1 MSVQNKGATVSP
13 QRPKAKKAK
22 SKMFASFN
30 NIFSNLLRKE
40 NAVIVGPS
48 KQLTGEFPEIT
59 KERLYEFYNGWPQ
72 IKRSIDTDHQK
83 FIGAGIDVTTDN
95 ESFNLFWEK
104 WSSIVNFQRKMS
116 QFFLA
121 TFVTGDG
128 LLELQWTP
136 DGKLG
141 NIADIPITTIFRIFR
156 DSFANEEKIVQVVD
170 GVFKEINPDFYVHFM
185 INNSDKQAFGRSE
198 FHTLATP
205 RKVRG
210 KVDPLSGESINPDR
224 SLVSLLEAQAELQ
237 NAEVEIKKKL
247 AKPRIFAS
255 FPNMP
260 KDQLDALQK
269 DLEDESSDKYIY
281 AFNREAKME
290 EASISTTG
298 KFDEYGKNID
308 SMISLGTGF
317 AAEVVTNAGSFSYA
331 SSQTPFDILDQRM
344 IQIQSDASELII
356 DEILRPLALSWGFED
371 FDEWEKT
378 ITFLPTVKRLALE
391 DILRLPSTAVGFLE
405 LRKILKDTNVPL
417 DDDLF
422 KESRE
427 LEKQMQPME
436 NGAMPF
442 EQDNPDFM
450 EDIKKAKPET
460 EPQSDPIKRGRPEP
474 PRTDSRE
481 IKEFIVSMLRNP
493 KLFENYISTL
503 VRKQTEHLLL
513 PKSLAHPPEQQE
525 PHELND
531 GSQQNSIVNGQPIGA
546 LNFSG
551 GSATDFQSQEKPP
564 IITDPEIEALLM
576 ADDPRKVEPET
587 PDDPL
592 HEEPQPNIPNDTPN
606 AIPKSRLRT
615 RPKRNNG
622 IRRKKEGPRTPDSDD
637 LKSSG
642 GIDKLP

>member
-1 MSVQNKGATVSP
+1 M
-13 QRPKAKKAK
+13 
-22 SKMFASFN
+22 
-30 NIFSNLLRKE
+30 
-40 NAVIVGPS
+40 
-48 KQLTGEFPEIT
+48 
-59 KERLYEFYNGWPQ
+59 
-72 IKRSIDTDHQK
+72 DTTHQK
-83 FIGAGIDVTTDN
+83 FIGAGIEVTTDD
-95 ESFNLFWEK
+95 EAFNLFWKK
-104 WSSIVNFQRKMS
+104 WSEIVNFQRKMS
-116 QFFLA
+116 MFFLA
-121 TFVTGDG
+121 SFITGDG

-170 GVFKEINPDFYVHFM
+170 GVFKEINPNFYVHFM

-198 FHTLATP
+198 FHTLAAP

-210 KVDPLSGESINPDR
+210 RIDPLTGEGINPDR
-224 SLVSLLEAQAELQ
+224 SLISLLEAQAELQ

-269 DLEDESSDKYIY
+269 DLEDESTDKYIY

-290 EASISTTG
+290 EASITTSG
-298 KFDEYGKNID
+298 KFDEYGKNVD
-308 SMISLGTGF
+308 QQISLGTGF
-317 AAEVVTNAGSFSYA
+317 AAEVVTNPGGFSYA
-331 SSQTPFDILDQRM
+331 SSQTPFDILDQKM
-344 IQIQSDASELII
+344 LQIQGDASELII
-356 DEILRPLALSWGFED
+356 DGILRPLALSWGFED
-371 FDEWEKT
+371 FDEWEKS
-378 ITFLPTVKRLALE
+378 ITFLPTIRRFSLE
-391 DILRLPSTAVGFLE
+391 DILALPANAVGVLE
-405 LRKILKDTNVPL
+405 TRKILKDINVPL

-427 LEKQMQPME
+427 LEKQMMPME
-436 NGAMPF
+436 NGVMPVGTN
-442 EQDNPDFM
+442 NPDIR
-450 EDIKKAKPET
+450 EEITKAKPE
-460 EPQSDPIKRGRPEP
+460 EPDPIKAGRPQP

-481 IKEFIVSMLRNP
+481 YKQFLIGMLKNP

-503 VRKQTEHLLL
+503 VRAQTEKLLL

-531 GSQQNSIVNGQPIGA
+531 GSQQNSIVNGKPVGA

-551 GSATDFQSQEKPP
+551 GSATDFQETDKPP

-576 ADDPRKVEPET
+576 ADDPRKTEPET

-592 HEEPQPNIPNDTPN
+592 HEEPEPNIPNDTPN
-606 AIPKSRLRT
+606 AIPKKM
-615 RPKRNNG
+615 KRRNG
-622 IRRKKEGPRTPDSDD
+622 IRKKKLGPRTPDSDD